1 MNRCKYYDKGNCK
14 ALGEKVFISCQT
26 VSNSTP
32 EICRKDNYSNHK
44 RSNHKRK
51 KYSKK
56 DN

>member
-1 MNRCKYYDKGNCK
+1 MNRCKYYARGKCG

-44 RSNHKRK
+44 RK